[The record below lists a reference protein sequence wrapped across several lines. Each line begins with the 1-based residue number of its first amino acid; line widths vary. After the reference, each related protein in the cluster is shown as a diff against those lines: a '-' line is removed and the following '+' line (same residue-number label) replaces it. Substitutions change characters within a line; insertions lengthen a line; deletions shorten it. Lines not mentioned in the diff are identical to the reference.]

1 MIILKAIKNWSNAIT
16 ETLGSIIL
24 LIFLLELLLGRAFI
38 EFIST
43 FNVSEQI
50 IFITNQLSLSN
61 SSTAIVFVYIL
72 YKIYSR

>member
-1 MIILKAIKNWSNAIT
+1 MIILKEIKNWSNAIT

-24 LIFLLELLLGRAFI
+24 LIFLLELLLGKAFI

-61 SSTAIVFVYIL
+61 SSTAIVFIYIL

>member
-24 LIFLLELLLGRAFI
+24 LIFLLELLLGKAFI

-43 FNVSEQI
+43 FNISEQI

-61 SSTAIVFVYIL
+61 SSTAIVFIYIL

>member
-24 LIFLLELLLGRAFI
+24 LIFLLELLLGKTFI

-61 SSTAIVFVYIL
+61 SSSAIVFVYIL

>member
-1 MIILKAIKNWSNAIT
+1 MIILKAIKNLSNAIT

-24 LIFLLELLLGRAFI
+24 LIFLLELLLGKAFI

-61 SSTAIVFVYIL
+61 SSTAIVFIYIL

>member
-1 MIILKAIKNWSNAIT
+1 MIILKAIKNWPNAIT

-24 LIFLLELLLGRAFI
+24 LIFLLELLLGKAFI

>member
-24 LIFLLELLLGRAFI
+24 LIFLLELLLGKAFI

-61 SSTAIVFVYIL
+61 SSTAIVFIYIL

>member
-24 LIFLLELLLGRAFI
+24 LIFLLELLLGKAFI

>member
-24 LIFLLELLLGRAFI
+24 LIFLLELLLGKTFI

>member
-24 LIFLLELLLGRAFI
+24 LIFLLELLLGKAFI

-61 SSTAIVFVYIL
+61 SSSAIVFVYIL

>member
-24 LIFLLELLLGRAFI
+24 LIFLLELLLGKAFI

-43 FNVSEQI
+43 SNVSEQI

>member
-24 LIFLLELLLGRAFI
+24 LIFLLELLLGKALI

-61 SSTAIVFVYIL
+61 SSTAIVFIYIL

>member
-24 LIFLLELLLGRAFI
+24 LIFLLELLLGKAFI

-61 SSTAIVFVYIL
+61 SSTEIVFVYIL

>member
-24 LIFLLELLLGRAFI
+24 LIFLLELLLGKAFI

-43 FNVSEQI
+43 YNVSEQI

>member
-24 LIFLLELLLGRAFI
+24 LIFLLELLLGKAFI

-43 FNVSEQI
+43 FNISEQI